1 MSTEQPPSPPAS
13 DPESRDAEPL
23 DTFDT
28 WAQVLRQSGLLGG
41 TPAAPGSTAA
51 APSTPAATGQPAAQA
66 PAGQALAA
74 SPTGPPSDPAPTM
87 AASVAPRTSAAADTP
102 LYRPVHRPPMALLHM
117 VDDGRD
123 GGETFRIRGG
133 GLRIGRDGG
142 DVVVP
147 HDRLVSTPHASIE
160 LSPEGHWLLTDLGSA
175 SGTFVRVMRAR
186 LHADSEVIL
195 GGTRLRLRM
204 HGAEAWLVEHLSEAI
219 AGSRPTPEER
229 LHALRPP
236 GSTIGRRGHG
246 CTIEL
251 DDPFVSPSHA
261 ECTLTPRGW
270 QVRNLG
276 VNGLW
281 VRIGGPVPLREPS
294 QFLCGEQRFVFE
306 PLR

>member
-1 MSTEQPPSPPAS
+1 MSTEQPPSPPVS
-13 DPESRDAEPL
+13 DRKAGDGEPL

-41 TPAAPGSTAA
+41 TPVAPGSAAA
-51 APSTPAATGQPAAQA
+51 APSTTATPGQPAAEA
-66 PAGQALAA
+66 PAGQVVAA
-74 SPTGPPSDPAPTM
+74 SQADPPPAM
-87 AASVAPRTSAAADTP
+87 AASVAPRGSGAVDTP
-102 LYRPVHRPPMALLHM
+102 LYRPIHRPPMALLHM

-142 DVVVP
+142 DVIVP
-147 HDRLVSTPHASIE
+147 HDPLVSTPHASIE
-160 LSPEGHWLLTDLGSA
+160 RAPEGHWRLTDLGSA

-204 HGAEAWLVEHLSEAI
+204 HGAEAWLVEHLPEAI
-219 AGSRPTPEER
+219 AQSGPTPEER
-229 LHALRPP
+229 SHALRPP

-306 PLR
+306 PLG